1 MIVAQTM
8 VITSVYEG
16 IAITTNDKQYSNN
29 NNNNNNSIIDHGGKE
44 ITRDVAIKCM
54 VKEPPR
60 IAKKLVVA
68 ASTSQRSSKTSP

>member
-16 IAITTNDKQYSNN
+16 IAITTNDKQYSSSKNN
-29 NNNNNNSIIDHGGKE
+29 NGIIDHGGKE
-44 ITRDVAIKCM
+44 NTRDVAIKCM
-54 VKEPPR
+54 VKKPPR